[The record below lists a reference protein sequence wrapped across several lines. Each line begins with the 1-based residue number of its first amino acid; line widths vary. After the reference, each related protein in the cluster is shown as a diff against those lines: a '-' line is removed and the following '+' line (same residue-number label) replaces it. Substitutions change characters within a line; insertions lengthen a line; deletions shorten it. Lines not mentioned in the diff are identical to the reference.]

1 MRKRAF
7 TLIEVIVAFA
17 LLAMISTAL
26 FTTFRRQTLLKVE
39 LTKAETALL
48 QRKYFQERL
57 SQILSQSK
65 SLFTEEGSLHLIF
78 DNGIDPQTTF
88 CHAVKSK
95 IFLENDELLLEM
107 TPFEGE
113 EKRQEVLFQNVEAI
127 SYRFVSFPPKKDLTG
142 NIIVPTSWTS
152 KEVEMPR
159 IVRISLMVDGE
170 DIDFAF
176 FLDHLAESG
185 IKS

>member
-1 MRKRAF
+1 MRRRAF
-7 TLIEVIVAFA
+7 TLIEVIIAFA
-17 LLAMISTAL
+17 LLGMISTAL

-57 SQILSQSK
+57 SQIFSQSK

-78 DNGIDPQTTF
+78 DNGIDPQTIF

-95 IFLENDELLLEM
+95 IFLEKGELILEM
-107 TPFEGE
+107 VPFEGK
-113 EKRQEVLFQNVEAI
+113 EKRREVLFQDVEAI
-127 SYRFVSFPPKKDLTG
+127 SYRFVSFPPKKDLSG
-142 NIIVPTSWTS
+142 NLIVPTSWTT
-152 KEVEMPR
+152 KEAEMPR
-159 IVRISLMVDGE
+159 IVRISLMINGE
-170 DIDFAF
+170 EIDFAF

-185 IKS
+185 IQA